1 MRFQERFI
9 AAAWAMSFLA
19 VVNAAERPTP
29 TFTNEDIARIQRER
43 SETVT
48 PPNNTATPGQL
59 YFCRAPDGHSSYW
72 SSNWCRATG
81 GHTVDVV
88 SVPSGLT
95 FAQQVTIAEPTRA
108 TKQAA
113 VTASESAR
121 DRYSNCRAIDDEL
134 AQIWARYDRGQFNT
148 SAQIGRDQQRTR
160 ELRSQRASLGCETR

>member
-1 MRFQERFI
+1 MLLLLC
-9 AAAWAMSFLA
+9 ACALA
-19 VVNAAERPTP
+19 SSASAAERPTP

-43 SETVT
+43 PGTIT

-95 FAQQVTIAEPTRA
+95 FAQQVTIAEQTRA

-113 VTASESAR
+113 VTASDSAR

-148 SAQIGRDQQRTR
+148 AAQIGRDQQRTS
-160 ELRSQRASLGCETR
+160 ELKSQRASLRCETR